1 MLDIV
6 ASYCCKQFQGKL
18 TNQTWENSK
27 KPSSK
32 PDFGLFLAQIL
43 SPKFFLWVL
52 PLLDV
57 IHSCKI
63 SLYAILGK
71 TNEPKLR
78 KSSFGSDFFS
88 KIWLRQSLDIMVSYH
103 HVQYQEK
110 LMIQSWENLVT
121 DRQTDG
127 REWFYR
133 TLSD

>member
-6 ASYCCKQFQGKL
+6 ASYCCMQFQGKL

-57 IHSCKI
+57 IHSCKL

-78 KSSFGSDFFS
+78 KSSFGPDFFS
-88 KIWLRQSLDIMVSYH
+88 KIWLRQSLDIMVSY